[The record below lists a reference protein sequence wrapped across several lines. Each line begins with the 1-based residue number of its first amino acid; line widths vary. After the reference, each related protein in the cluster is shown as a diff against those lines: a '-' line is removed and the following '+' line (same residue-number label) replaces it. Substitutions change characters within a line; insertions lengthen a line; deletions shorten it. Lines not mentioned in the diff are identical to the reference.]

1 MFQISL
7 YTALGLSIAGLLF
20 RIYRFQKKGSSGTL
34 KLKLSLNLKPA
45 FFNTIFQS
53 KLFYASKTRWAV
65 HFLVFSGFIYLVFF
79 HALDEW
85 IAFNL
90 FQSYQPTLDPFQFL
104 RDFAGFLVLIGCSGF
119 LLRRILNTW
128 INPDNTTN
136 YQGLFPIILILLVMG
151 SGFMLETIKI
161 ISEPVFLEMVED
173 YSDIDEDTDLDHLK
187 IYWETHYQVRFKKDI
202 LITEEALEHGRRLNT
217 DYCLDCHSKIKSA
230 FISKALATQLDKPA
244 NFLNYYRADNWL
256 YPIHYLL
263 SFLMLVS
270 LPFSRFFHILLIPFA
285 SAQQKMTVRHF
296 QEKAVSIHPATFSA
310 CTNCGLCSAVC
321 SVYPNFLITGNKQ
334 ILPHFKIESAR
345 KMMAVAHLNPKKL
358 NQLQLGNDD
367 CTLCHHCTDICPS
380 GIDLQGIWQTLP
392 QTLHKMGYPDN
403 YTFVKDTALQER
415 ENKEWEKEQADRAYD
430 LTQNLTG
437 RVYSFENCVQCTVC
451 TNVCP
456 VVAYGGND
464 NDMTPQQIMNLLRL
478 GKKQTAAGTRMV
490 WNCLTCYMCQ
500 EHCPSEIKVAD
511 IIIELRNISN
521 QTTDSLKIMG
531 AADKADK

>member
-1 MFQISL
+1 
-7 YTALGLSIAGLLF
+7 
-20 RIYRFQKKGSSGTL
+20 
-34 KLKLSLNLKPA
+34 N
-45 FFNTIFQS
+45 
-53 KLFYASKTRWAV
+53 
-65 HFLVFSGFIYLVFF
+65 
-79 HALDEW
+79 
-85 IAFNL
+85 
-90 FQSYQPTLDPFQFL
+90 
-104 RDFAGFLVLIGCSGF
+104 
-119 LLRRILNTW
+119 
-128 INPDNTTN
+128 
-136 YQGLFPIILILLVMG
+136 
-151 SGFMLETIKI
+151 
-161 ISEPVFLEMVED
+161 
-173 YSDIDEDTDLDHLK
+173 
-187 IYWETHYQVRFKKDI
+187 
-202 LITEEALEHGRRLNT
+202 
-217 DYCLDCHSKIKSA
+217 
-230 FISKALATQLDKPA
+230 
-244 NFLNYYRADNWL
+244 
-256 YPIHYLL
+256 
-263 SFLMLVS
+263 
-270 LPFSRFFHILLIPFA
+270 
-285 SAQQKMTVRHF
+285 
-296 QEKAVSIHPATFSA
+296 
-310 CTNCGLCSAVC
+310 
-321 SVYPNFLITGNKQ
+321 
-334 ILPHFKIESAR
+334 
-345 KMMAVAHLNPKKL
+345 LNPKKL

-367 CTLCHHCTDICPS
+367 CTLCNRCTDICPS

-521 QTTDSLKIMG
+521 QTTDRLKIMD